1 MRLLNCNVQNFGT
14 LSGFKVDFNEGLTV
28 IKEENGF
35 GKSTLAC
42 FIKAMFY
49 GLLQTSKRS
58 LDENERKKYTPWQ
71 GGAFGGT
78 LDFECNGKRYRVE
91 RFFGAK
97 EKDDTFR
104 LLDLSAGNLC
114 NDFSENLGL
123 DLFGIDA
130 DSFERSVYMPQTAT
144 ATGINN
150 SLRAKLTGLVEN
162 SDDISNYDNAVK
174 ALEKRAKEY
183 SVANGARG
191 AIADKTREINELE
204 AELKDIQASADNLK
218 RVKNELCELK
228 VKTDLLTGQ
237 KAKIREQITAASDAA
252 ARAEQVKR
260 REELKASVTELNS
273 RLQAVKLRYPD
284 GFPNEQALAEA
295 NETAEILKSTENQLV
310 LLKSEMSDSGELER
324 LKEFFHESVPNEQ
337 EIADCRDSL
346 TRLTQAKANA
356 NALSDRISQ
365 NTETSKPGGK
375 AFKLS
380 LIAAVLLAA
389 AGAVTLIWQMLA
401 GVIIMALSVVVAG
414 VAAFQYLKNMIS
426 TSGTHGNAA
435 VQQEYETLQTQIAEL
450 SDSVAQFTG
459 KYVPDAEP
467 QAALDTISQNL
478 RDFKRVQKSVNE
490 REQKIASRLRQTGEC
505 REQLESFFKSYGIGL
520 EGNFTDRLSAV
531 KRDIETVTRLEN
543 ELKQQNTRLSELP
556 TMQEQPTVTDEIQ
569 DREKLLE
576 AEKQLTDGLDE
587 IQRQIS
593 VCEADANR
601 LSAKA
606 ETLSDIEERLDN
618 LRLERDEMT
627 DKLNVINKTLEL
639 LGKAKNDLSLRYLDR
654 VTDGFNKYSSI
665 IKGQSGEAL
674 IDTELKVMVGCQGVS
689 RDREYFST
697 GYKDMIDIAMR
708 LALCDA
714 LFDKECPML
723 ILDDPFVNLDDR
735 RMANSLKMLKKLAEH
750 RQIVYL
756 TCHSSR
762 C

>member
-97 EKDDTFR
+97 EKDDTFK
-104 LLDLSAGNLC
+104 LFDLSAGNLC

-123 DLFGIDA
+123 ELFGIDA

-162 SDDISNYDNAVK
+162 SDDISHYDNAVK

-260 REELKASVTELNS
+260 REELKASVTELDS

-295 NETAEILKSTENQLV
+295 NETAELLKSTENQLV
-310 LLKSEMSDSGELER
+310 LLKSETSDSGELER

-380 LIAAVLLAA
+380 LIAAVLVAA
-389 AGAVTLIWQMLA
+389 AGAVTMIWQMLA
-401 GVIIMALSVVVAG
+401 GVIIIALSVVVAG

-435 VQQEYETLQTQIAEL
+435 VRQEYETLQTQIAEL

-459 KYVPDAEP
+459 KYVPDAES

-556 TMQEQPTVTDEIQ
+556 TTQEQPTVTDEIQ

-606 ETLSDIEERLDN
+606 ETFSDIEERLEN

-654 VTDGFNKYSSI
+654 ITDGFNKYSSI
-665 IKGQSGEAL
+665 IKGQSEEAL

>member
-78 LDFECNGKRYRVE
+78 LDFECYGKRYRVE

-97 EKDDTFR
+97 EKDDTFK

-123 DLFGIDA
+123 ELFGIDA

-204 AELKDIQASADNLK
+204 TELKDIQASADNLK

-252 ARAEQVKR
+252 ARSEQVKR

-295 NETAEILKSTENQLV
+295 NETAELLKSTENQLV

-389 AGAVTLIWQMLA
+389 AGAVTMIWQMLA
-401 GVIIMALSVVVAG
+401 GVIIIALSVVVAG
-414 VAAFQYLKNMIS
+414 VAAFQHLKNMIS

-490 REQKIASRLRQTGEC
+490 REQKIASRLRRIGEC

-556 TMQEQPTVTDEIQ
+556 TTQEQPTVTDEIQ

-606 ETLSDIEERLDN
+606 ETFSDIEERLEN

-627 DKLNVINKTLEL
+627 DQLNVINKTLEL

-654 VTDGFNKYSSI
+654 ITDGFNKYSSI
-665 IKGQSGEAL
+665 IKGQSEEAL

>member
-97 EKDDTFR
+97 EKDDTFK

-123 DLFGIDA
+123 ELFGIDA

-295 NETAEILKSTENQLV
+295 NETAELLKSTENQLV

-324 LKEFFHESVPNEQ
+324 LKEFFHESVANEQ
-337 EIADCRDSL
+337 EISDCRDNL
-346 TRLTQAKANA
+346 THITQAKANA

-389 AGAVTLIWQMLA
+389 AGAVTMIWQMLA
-401 GVIIMALSVVVAG
+401 GVIIIALSVVVAG

-459 KYVPDAEP
+459 KYLPDAEP

-531 KRDIETVTRLEN
+531 RRDIDTAQRLEQ
-543 ELKQQNTRLSELP
+543 ELQQQNRRLSELP

-606 ETLSDIEERLDN
+606 ETFSDIEERLEN

-654 VTDGFNKYSSI
+654 ITDGFNKYSSI
-665 IKGQSGEAL
+665 IKGQSEEAL

-735 RMANSLKMLKKLAEH
+735 RMANSLKMLKKMAEH

>member
-97 EKDDTFR
+97 EKADTFR

-114 NDFSENLGL
+114 SDFSENLGL
-123 DLFGIDA
+123 ELFGIDA

-295 NETAEILKSTENQLV
+295 NETAELLKSTENQLV

-389 AGAVTLIWQMLA
+389 AGAVTMIWQMLA
-401 GVIIMALSVVVAG
+401 GVIIIALSVVVAG

-435 VQQEYETLQTQIAEL
+435 VQQEYETLKTQIAEL

-459 KYVPDAEP
+459 KYVPDAES

-490 REQKIASRLRQTGEC
+490 REQKIASRLRRIGEC

-556 TMQEQPTVTDEIQ
+556 TTQEQPTVTDEIQ

-606 ETLSDIEERLDN
+606 ETFSDIEERLEN

-654 VTDGFNKYSSI
+654 ITDGFNKYSSI
-665 IKGQSGEAL
+665 IKGQSEEAL

-689 RDREYFST
+689 RDREYFSI

-735 RMANSLKMLKKLAEH
+735 RMANSIGMLKKLAEH

>member
-114 NDFSENLGL
+114 SDFSENLGL
-123 DLFGIDA
+123 ELFGIDA

-295 NETAEILKSTENQLV
+295 NETAELLKSTENQLV

-380 LIAAVLLAA
+380 LIAAVLVAA
-389 AGAVTLIWQMLA
+389 AGAVTMIWQMLA
-401 GVIIMALSVVVAG
+401 GVIIIALSVVVAG

-435 VQQEYETLQTQIAEL
+435 VQQEYETLKTQIAEL

-556 TMQEQPTVTDEIQ
+556 TTQEQPTVTDEIQ

-606 ETLSDIEERLDN
+606 ETFSDIEERLEN

-654 VTDGFNKYSSI
+654 ITDGFNKYSSI
-665 IKGQSGEAL
+665 IKGQSEEAL

-689 RDREYFST
+689 RDREYFSI

-735 RMANSLKMLKKLAEH
+735 RIANSLKMLKKLAEH